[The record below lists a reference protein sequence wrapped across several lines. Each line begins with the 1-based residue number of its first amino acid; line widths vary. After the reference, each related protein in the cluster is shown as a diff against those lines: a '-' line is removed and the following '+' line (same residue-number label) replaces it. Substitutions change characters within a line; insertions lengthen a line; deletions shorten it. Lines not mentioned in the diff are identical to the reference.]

1 MSNST
6 SQVVVLGLALALGT
20 AASSQA
26 HHSQSQFN
34 LDPAVIE
41 TISGTVTQ
49 YVFKNPHAYLMLETT
64 EADGSTAHWE
74 LEASSTPNLVRRGW
88 RTDSVQVGDELTIDI
103 HPAKIPGQH
112 IARIAMIYLPDGNTL
127 AVRGEGGIPRI
138 ADESARAASLAGR
151 WLGRWGLL
159 QVQID
164 LDQWPLTPEGR
175 EAQASFDI
183 LQNPQIDCVPVASPT
198 FMLYSNIF
206 DVTIV
211 DDFIRV
217 QGEWL
222 DVERIIYLDGRSHP
236 PADELSLQGHSV
248 GHWEGETLVVDTTN
262 YEPHGVGNAFQ
273 IPSGV
278 RKHLVERLTL
288 SEDGKRVEYAFEL
301 EDPEYLTEAV
311 IGTTTWDYRPDL
323 EPHRIECDPVNARR
337 FLERMLPRE

>member
-1 MSNST
+1 MSSSNP
-6 SQVVVLGLALALGT
+6 QVIALGFALALGA
-20 AASSQA
+20 AASSRA

-34 LDPAVIE
+34 LDPAAIE

-64 EADGSTAHWE
+64 EADGSTALWE

-88 RTDSVQVGDELTIDI
+88 HADSVEAGDELTIDI
-103 HPAKIPGQH
+103 HPAKVPGQH
-112 IARIAMIYLPDGNTL
+112 IARIGTIYLPDGNTL
-127 AVRGEGGIPRI
+127 AVRGESGIPGI
-138 ADESARAASLAGR
+138 ADERARATSLAGR
-151 WLGRWGLL
+151 WLGQWGLF

-164 LDQWPLTPEGR
+164 LDQWPLTPRGR
-175 EAQASFDI
+175 EAQANFDI

-206 DVTIV
+206 DVTI
-211 DDFIRV
+211 DEDHIRV

-222 DVERIIYLDGRSHP
+222 DVERIIYIDGRTHP
-236 PADELSLQGHSV
+236 AASERSLQGHSI
-248 GHWEGETLVVDTTN
+248 GHWEGATLVVDTAN
-262 YEPHGVGNAFQ
+262 YEAHGVGNAFQ

-288 SEDGKRVEYAFEL
+288 SEDGKRIEYEFEL

-311 IGTTTWDYRPDL
+311 TGTTTWDYRPDL
-323 EPHRIECDPVNARR
+323 QPHRIECDPENARR